1 MFQIASSGGW
11 GDISVGEVGSVNVMG
26 GQSSPSE
33 MVGFVRVTGLGIVF
47 KVIKLVLV
55 VGVVNLDYKH
65 LAQNIHGLHV
75 LNHQSIE
82 KSRDVT
88 TVMDRHT
95 DQGWTPWLLGKPG
108 CPRRS
113 IKHHPW

>member
-1 MFQIASSGGW
+1 MLRGSSASCAGLV
-11 GDISVGEVGSVNVMG
+11 VGLVNVLVDQSSQSRMVGSV
-26 GQSSPSE
+26 
-33 MVGFVRVTGLGIVF
+33 RVIGLGIVF
-47 KVIKLVLV
+47 KVINLVLV

-113 IKHHPW
+113 IKHHP